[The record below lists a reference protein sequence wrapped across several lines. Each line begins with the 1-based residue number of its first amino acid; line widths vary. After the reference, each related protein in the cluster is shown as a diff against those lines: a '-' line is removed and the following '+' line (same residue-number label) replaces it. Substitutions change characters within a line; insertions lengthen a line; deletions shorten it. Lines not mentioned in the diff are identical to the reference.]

1 MGGAPAG
8 HNHALSV
15 GAHAG
20 AHREEIFVSEKREPG
35 FDRTLSLVL
44 QTGALTGFFFMA
56 AGAVAHIL
64 IDGMIAA
71 RLELAGVLILLVTP
85 VMRVFAAMILFF
97 REKDWRYGWISAG
110 VLLILLLGSLLGIG
124 ER

>member
-1 MGGAPAG
+1 
-8 HNHALSV
+8 
-15 GAHAG
+15 
-20 AHREEIFVSEKREPG
+20 VSEKREPG
-35 FDRTLSLVL
+35 FDRTLALVL
-44 QTGALTGFFFMA
+44 HTGALAGFFVMA

-64 IDGMIAA
+64 VDGVIST

-85 VMRVFAAMILFF
+85 VMRVFVAMLLFF

-110 VLLILLLGSLLGIG
+110 VLLILLLGSVLGIG